1 MPWIRSAGSEH
12 GEWNCRT
19 RGLAG
24 LHSEAYPEIGESIN
38 QLGFPGGS
46 DGKVSACIVGV
57 LGLIPGSGR
66 SPGEGNGNPL
76 QYSCLENPMDGG
88 AWWASVHGVA
98 KSRTWLSDFTFSHQ
112 PVSKRVRALGVVGVA
127 GSAVIPISLSQ
138 YPCSQQMPTHTQHTY
153 CSRSM
158 ETYGQWIY
166 RVLASEAREALPWP
180 GLFSIVIRYLFAKGP
195 TALTWGQTEHP
206 EFPKKLLGGWH
217 GLWLEPVVV
226 LLNNFYLFTY
236 LLLSVLG
243 LHFCV
248 GFSLVEAS
256 RAYSLVLVGG
266 HLIALPAFVE
276 HRLEGDWLS
285 SFGSWAREHRFNSCA
300 QALLFQG
307 IWDLPRS
314 GIKFM
319 LPWNSSQCYV
329 EVWTGREFAGE
340 WTRVCVW
347 LSPFPVYLKHHSIV
361 NQLYFN
367 TKENVCVFFN
377 FVF

>member
-1 MPWIRSAGSEH
+1 ME
-12 GEWNCRT
+12 E
-19 RGLAG
+19 
-24 LHSEAYPEIGESIN
+24 
-38 QLGFPGGS
+38 PGGLQS
-46 DGKVSACIVGV
+46 MGSQRVGRDWATSLLHISQLAKESEPWV
-57 LGLIPGSGR
+57 
-66 SPGEGNGNPL
+66 
-76 QYSCLENPMDGG
+76 
-88 AWWASVHGVA
+88 WWAWQGGQWFQSVFP
-98 KSRTWLSDFTFSHQ
+98 S
-112 PVSKRVRALGVVGVA
+112 
-127 GSAVIPISLSQ
+127 IPAPNK
-138 YPCSQQMPTHTQHTY
+138 YTHTQHTY

-217 GLWLEPVVV
+217 GLWLEPFVV

-256 RAYSLVLVGG
+256 RAYSLVSVGG

-276 HRLEGDWLS
+276 RRLEGDWLS

-329 EVWTGREFAGE
+329 EVWAGREFAGE

-347 LSPFPVYLKHHSIV
+347 LFTWNITALLTSYISI
-361 NQLYFN
+361 QKKTF
-367 TKENVCVFFN
+367 VFFLIL
-377 FVF
+377 FFKVSPGLSDGFFTPEPPGKPWLEFWCLTGASAGCM